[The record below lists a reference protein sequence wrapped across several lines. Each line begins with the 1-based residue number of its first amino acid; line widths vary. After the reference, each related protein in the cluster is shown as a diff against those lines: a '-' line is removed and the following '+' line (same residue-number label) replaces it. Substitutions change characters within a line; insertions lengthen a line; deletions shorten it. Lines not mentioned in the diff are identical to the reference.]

1 MAQSSQ
7 KQSLSLNH
15 SAQSLLTSFE
25 RLYADIQSVR
35 KTLEDQDGSTL
46 SLVHRIHKLEAGVA
60 RVLESDV
67 ARLREIVKDKEVL
80 LCSILRENAA
90 LADQCLSSRSNSDA
104 QRKQVKELV
113 SRLKSVV

>member
-15 SAQSLLTSFE
+15 STQSLLTSFE
-25 RLYADIQSVR
+25 RLYADLQSVR
-35 KTLEDQDGSTL
+35 KTLEDQDGSIL
-46 SLVHRIHKLEAGVA
+46 SLVHRIHKLETGVA

-67 ARLREIVKDKEVL
+67 ARLQETRKDKEAL
-80 LCSILRENAA
+80 LSVILQENAT
-90 LADQCLSSRSNSDA
+90 LADQYLSSRSGSDA

-113 SRLKSVV
+113 NRLKSIV